1 MPSWLVAISLSRPA
15 PAVVPSQKGWACPL
29 DLLRTK
35 YSSLYSGQQVCA
47 IDAAFFC
54 FLIRIFDFPCR
65 RVVALAHCAIIIS
78 MPAGIL
84 HVLPPPPHLL
94 VLLVP

>member
-54 FLIRIFDFPCR
+54 FLLIRIFDFPS
-65 RVVALAHCAIIIS
+65 LAHCAIIIS